1 LGCFASATTKALFS
15 EVFDPVQKWLDEND
29 DFDLWLEYK
38 EPYAYWNKEV
48 GGGLMDYLLHLDI
61 VDKYRPRDLPAPV
74 HECSDEDLESKVEEL
89 SALSGYEYSDPLAPT
104 APTAPTAIRA
114 PVEDP
119 EPPKPPHMV
128 FGNHRM
134 TREECNAYCSLG
146 PFTEEEWDMLLC
158 GEYQITEADLCRLLN
173 KPFSTVCMIN
183 TAHYDFFEVD
193 PTTYPPET
201 PVHCPPQCPACHSS
215 SSCKLTVADFY
226 KNFDPSIPAAASITT
241 GGGAGYEE
249 EDDDTPVP
257 CPRNCGDCGGLR
269 YGCGLTRGD
278 IRRMYST
285 PEPEPTPE
293 DDCVTP
299 PPYHIR
305 WEHHKRT
312 AQPHEFPTICS
323 DTRTV
328 KSLSA
333 ASAELVQYTTVGY
346 YSWKEKHSLDY
357 FRIFNARGKELHL
370 DELPPLILTASRD
383 RDLGLRAEQP
393 PRPTL
398 KASDIAR
405 VSEELIPTLTDD
417 EFPLRIE
424 FFHREEEWHDS
435 LLLVLNIAT
444 EKARSECR
452 KNAIE
457 EANHRERLRECY
469 DHDDSHDW

>member
-1 LGCFASATTKALFS
+1 
-15 EVFDPVQKWLDEND
+15 
-29 DFDLWLEYK
+29 
-38 EPYAYWNKEV
+38 
-48 GGGLMDYLLHLDI
+48 
-61 VDKYRPRDLPAPV
+61 
-74 HECSDEDLESKVEEL
+74 
-89 SALSGYEYSDPLAPT
+89 
-104 APTAPTAIRA
+104 
-114 PVEDP
+114 
-119 EPPKPPHMV
+119 MV
-128 FGNHRM
+128 YGNHRM
-134 TREECNAYCSLG
+134 TREECNAYCALG

-183 TAHYDFFEVD
+183 TAHYGFYEVD

-201 PVHCPPQCPACHSS
+201 PVRCPPQCPDCRSS
-215 SSCKLTVADFY
+215 SLCKMTVADFIVELP
-226 KNFDPSIPAAASITT
+226 PSRSVAGLPEEYVCPYPPEATRATA
-241 GGGAGYEE
+241 GGGSAYYEE
-249 EDDDTPVP
+249 QEDDDELVR

-269 YGCGLTRGD
+269 YGCGLTKGD

-293 DDCVTP
+293 DDCRTP

-305 WEHHKRT
+305 WEHHKRG
-312 AQPHEFPTICS
+312 AEDHEFPTICT

-328 KSLSA
+328 KSLMA

-346 YSWKEKHSLDY
+346 YAWKEKHSLDY
-357 FRIFNARGKELHL
+357 FRIYNARGKELHL
-370 DELPPLILTASRD
+370 DELPPLILTVSRD

-393 PRPTL
+393 PRPHL
-398 KASDIAR
+398 KTSDIVR

-417 EFPLRIE
+417 QFPLRIE

-435 LLLVLNIAT
+435 LLLALDITT

-457 EANHRERLRECY
+457 EANHRARLRECC
-469 DHDDSHDW
+469 DHDDDDGW

>member
-1 LGCFASATTKALFS
+1 M
-15 EVFDPVQKWLDEND
+15 QKWLDEND

-74 HECSDEDLESKVEEL
+74 YECSDEDLESKADEL

-104 APTAPTAIRA
+104 APPA

-128 FGNHRM
+128 YGNHRM
-134 TREECNAYCSLG
+134 TREECNAYCALG

-183 TAHYDFFEVD
+183 TAHYGFYEVD

-201 PVHCPPQCPACHSS
+201 PVRCPPQCPDCRSS
-215 SSCKLTVADFY
+215 SLCKMTVADFIVELP
-226 KNFDPSIPAAASITT
+226 PSRSVAGLPEEYVCPYPPEATRATA
-241 GGGAGYEE
+241 GGGSAYYEE
-249 EDDDTPVP
+249 QEDDDELVR

-269 YGCGLTRGD
+269 YGCGLTKGD

-293 DDCVTP
+293 DDCRTP

-305 WEHHKRT
+305 WEHHKRG
-312 AQPHEFPTICS
+312 AEDHEFPTICT

-328 KSLSA
+328 KSLMA

-346 YSWKEKHSLDY
+346 YAWKEKHSLDY
-357 FRIFNARGKELHL
+357 FRIYNARGKELHL
-370 DELPPLILTASRD
+370 DELPPLILTVSRD

-393 PRPTL
+393 PRPHL
-398 KASDIAR
+398 KTSDIVR

-417 EFPLRIE
+417 QFPLRIE

-435 LLLVLNIAT
+435 LLLALDITT

-457 EANHRERLRECY
+457 EANHRARLRECC
-469 DHDDSHDW
+469 DHDDDDGW